1 MFKIQDGRKSF
12 TQWDLNR
19 KIIVE
24 DDSIVKVHFTNLLN
38 KTALVS
44 EVKNHLA
51 DVPNVLLQDYGTILI
66 YGYDGNY
73 TKYVEAFR
81 VVRKEKP
88 EDYIYTET
96 EVLNYNNLLE
106 RMNNIEGSIEQVV
119 TDYLRENPPKVDLD
133 GYATKEYV
141 DNAIAA
147 ISAVDLSDYFTKEEA
162 NAKFATKEEIPSTS
176 GLATEEFVNGK
187 VSGLASESYVDD
199 AVAAI
204 PQPDLS
210 GYALKSEIPSTV
222 GLATEQYVNEA
233 VSNVRVDLTG
243 YATEEYVDNAVA
255 GIEIPEEIKH
265 ITITDVNE
273 LLDLETGLYIVDN
286 NFTVEAIQGE
296 TYLGEIQ
303 TGMTTLTGM
312 MFVGQY
318 YDYSFF
324 NGELLYDE
332 ESETSIKWYYNWNVS
347 GNNYINL
354 ESRFNIFQ
362 NAGYQTEEQ
371 VSAAISK
378 AVAAIEI
385 PEVDLSGYQ
394 EKLTAGDNITIEGNV
409 ISATGG
415 GSGGSVSVDGTT
427 IIQNDDGTIST
438 AFGKGYMYVD
448 SDSLIR
454 ADNTLNATP
463 SKSII
468 FGSGNKVYSSTWG
481 KLSNSVVI
489 GNNNFFSGGSMASN
503 SIYLG
508 SNNTVMNV
516 GGILAGDSCT
526 MTVGTDIYNPTP
538 CIMVG
543 ANLQSAKQNPY
554 ALFGKN
560 GNLQNNQMLAVAYGS
575 SELDAPIFSVDTSGN
590 VNANGTI
597 SGGGSD
603 YAEFFE
609 WQDGNPEEED
619 RVGLIVALRGDK
631 IVLAQDGD
639 DVLGI
644 VSGTATVLG
653 DNAEY
658 TWSKIHLRDDFGR
671 LIYED
676 AVFENEDG
684 ITYTEKH
691 PKKNPDYNPEEK
703 YIARSKRKEW
713 DVVGM
718 LGKLYVRDDGT
729 CGAGGYAKVGA
740 DGIAT
745 LSQEPTNMYV
755 MKRTAANIV
764 RVLFK

>member
-24 DDSIVKVHFTNLLN
+24 DDSITQVHFTNLLN
-38 KTALVS
+38 KNALVS

-81 VVRKEKP
+81 VVRREKP

-176 GLATEEFVNGK
+176 GLATEEFVNRK
-187 VSGLASESYVDD
+187 VSGLASESFVND

-204 PQPDLS
+204 PKPDLS
-210 GYALKSEIPSTV
+210 GYALKSEIPSTA

-233 VSNVRVDLTG
+233 VSNVSVDLTG
-243 YATEEYVDNAVA
+243 YATETYVNEAVA
-255 GIEIPEEIKH
+255 GIEIPEVDLSGYALKSEIPS
-265 ITITDVNE
+265 TA
-273 LLDLETGLYIVDN
+273 GLA
-286 NFTVEAIQGE
+286 TE
-296 TYLGEIQ
+296 TY
-303 TGMTTLTGM
+303 
-312 MFVGQY
+312 VN
-318 YDYSFF
+318 D
-324 NGELLYDE
+324 
-332 ESETSIKWYYNWNVS
+332 
-347 GNNYINL
+347 
-354 ESRFNIFQ
+354 
-362 NAGYQTEEQ
+362 
-371 VSAAISK
+371 

-385 PEVDLSGYQ
+385 PVVDLSGYQ

-415 GSGGSVSVDGTT
+415 GSGGGSVAVDGTT

-438 AFGKGYMYVD
+438 TFGKGYMYVD

-468 FGSGNKVYSSTWG
+468 FGSGNSIYSSTWG
-481 KLSNSVVI
+481 RLANSVVI
-489 GNNNFFSGGSMASN
+489 GNNNFFNGGGITSN

-508 SNNTVMNV
+508 NNNTVINV
-516 GGILAGDSCT
+516 GGILAGNNCV
-526 MTVGTDIYNPTP
+526 MTVGTGTYNTTP

-543 ANLQSAKQNPY
+543 TNLQSAENNPY
-554 ALFGKN
+554 AMFGRN
-560 GNLQNNQMLAVAYGS
+560 GVLQSGQMLAVAYGS
-575 SELDAPIFSVDTSGN
+575 SVSDAPIFSVDTSGN

-597 SGGGSD
+597 SGSGSD
-603 YAEFFE
+603 YAEYFE
-609 WQDGNPEEED
+609 WLDGNPEGED

-676 AVFENEDG
+676 VVFKNEDG
-684 ITYTEKH
+684 TTYTEKH
-691 PKKNPDYNPEEK
+691 PKINPAYNPEED

-729 CGAGGYAKVGA
+729 CGVGGYAKVGA

>member
-24 DDSIVKVHFTNLLN
+24 DDSITQVHFTNLLN
-38 KTALVS
+38 KNALVS

-81 VVRKEKP
+81 VVRREKP

-106 RMNNIEGSIEQVV
+106 RMNNIEGSIQQVV
-119 TDYLRENPPKVDLD
+119 TDYLRENPPKVDLE

-176 GLATEEFVNGK
+176 GLATEEFVNRK
-187 VSGLASESYVDD
+187 VNGLASESFVND

-204 PQPDLS
+204 PKPDLS
-210 GYALKSEIPSTV
+210 GYALKSEIPSTA

-233 VSNVRVDLTG
+233 VSNVSVDLTG
-243 YATEEYVDNAVA
+243 YATETYVNEAVA
-255 GIEIPEEIKH
+255 GIEIPEVDLSGYALKSEIPS
-265 ITITDVNE
+265 TA
-273 LLDLETGLYIVDN
+273 GLA
-286 NFTVEAIQGE
+286 TE
-296 TYLGEIQ
+296 TY
-303 TGMTTLTGM
+303 
-312 MFVGQY
+312 VN
-318 YDYSFF
+318 D
-324 NGELLYDE
+324 
-332 ESETSIKWYYNWNVS
+332 
-347 GNNYINL
+347 
-354 ESRFNIFQ
+354 
-362 NAGYQTEEQ
+362 
-371 VSAAISK
+371 

-385 PEVDLSGYQ
+385 PVVDLSGYQ

-415 GSGGSVSVDGTT
+415 SGGGSVAVDGIT
-427 IIQNDDGTIST
+427 IGINSNGELYYKLKDYFNQYDLGIYGLNLVSGADINTNVAGGCLVLGTRNSLNNSNAFISNFIMAGLNCGVANVQRGVLVGSNDEMWNTNGILI
-438 AFGKGYMYVD
+438 GM
-448 SDSLIR
+448 SDYL
-454 ADNTLNATP
+454 
-463 SKSII
+463 
-468 FGSGNKVYSSTWG
+468 SGSSTKALMG
-481 KLSNSVVI
+481 DYLSSTT
-489 GNNNFFSGGSMASN
+489 ATT
-503 SIYLG
+503 
-508 SNNTVMNV
+508 NT
-516 GGILAGDSCT
+516 
-526 MTVGTDIYNPTP
+526 
-538 CIMVG
+538 
-543 ANLQSAKQNPY
+543 
-554 ALFGKN
+554 ALFGKY
-560 GNLQNNQMLAVAYGS
+560 GTLQADQLFAVAYGS
-575 SELDAPIFSVDTSGN
+575 TRDDTPIFSIDTSGN
-590 VNANGTI
+590 VNANGTV

-603 YAEFFE
+603 YAEYFE
-609 WQDGNPEEED
+609 WLDGNPEGED

-676 AVFENEDG
+676 VIFKNEDG
-684 ITYTEKH
+684 TTYTEKH
-691 PKKNPDYNPEEK
+691 PKINPAYNPEED

-729 CGAGGYAKVGA
+729 CGVGGYAKVGA

>member
-24 DDSIVKVHFTNLLN
+24 DDSITQVHFTNLLN
-38 KTALVS
+38 KNALVS

-81 VVRKEKP
+81 VVRREKP

-106 RMNNIEGSIEQVV
+106 RMNNIEGSIQQVV
-119 TDYLRENPPKVDLD
+119 TDYLRENPPKVDLE

-176 GLATEEFVNGK
+176 GLATEEFVNRK

-210 GYALKSEIPSTV
+210 GYALKSEIPSTA

-233 VSNVRVDLTG
+233 VSNVSVDLTG
-243 YATEEYVDNAVA
+243 YATETYVNEAVA
-255 GIEIPEEIKH
+255 GIEIPEVDLSGYALKSEIPS
-265 ITITDVNE
+265 TAGLATETFVNE
-273 LLDLETGLYIVDN
+273 
-286 NFTVEAIQGE
+286 
-296 TYLGEIQ
+296 
-303 TGMTTLTGM
+303 
-312 MFVGQY
+312 
-318 YDYSFF
+318 
-324 NGELLYDE
+324 
-332 ESETSIKWYYNWNVS
+332 
-347 GNNYINL
+347 
-354 ESRFNIFQ
+354 
-362 NAGYQTEEQ
+362 
-371 VSAAISK
+371 
-378 AVAAIEI
+378 AVAGIEI

-415 GSGGSVSVDGTT
+415 SGGGSVAVDGTT
-427 IIQNDDGTIST
+427 IALNSNGELYSKFLKDSFSKYDFGFYGLNLVSGAEINTAMEGGCFILGTRNSLNNSNAYISNFIM
-438 AFGKGYMYVD
+438 AG
-448 SDSLIR
+448 
-454 ADNTLNATP
+454 LNCGVANVL
-463 SKSII
+463 
-468 FGSGNKVYSSTWG
+468 SGV
-481 KLSNSVVI
+481 LV
-489 GNNNFFSGGSMASN
+489 
-503 SIYLG
+503 G
-508 SNNTVMNV
+508 SNNQMWNTR
-516 GGILAGDSCT
+516 GILIGTSSYLANGNTTTKALIGD
-526 MTVGTDIYNPTP
+526 
-538 CIMVG
+538 
-543 ANLQSAKQNPY
+543 NLSSTTATTNT
-554 ALFGKN
+554 ALFGKY
-560 GNLQNNQMLAVAYGS
+560 GTLQADQLFAVAYGS
-575 SELDAPIFSVDTSGN
+575 TMNDTPIFSIDTSGN

-603 YAEFFE
+603 YAEYFE
-609 WQDGNPEEED
+609 WLDGNPEGED

-676 AVFENEDG
+676 VVFENEDG
-684 ITYTEKH
+684 TTYTEKH
-691 PKKNPDYNPEEK
+691 PKINPAYNPEED

-729 CGAGGYAKVGA
+729 CGVGGYAKVGA

>member
-24 DDSIVKVHFTNLLN
+24 DDSITQVHFTNLLN
-38 KTALVS
+38 KNALVS

-81 VVRKEKP
+81 VVRREKP

-106 RMNNIEGSIEQVV
+106 RMNNIEGSIQQVV
-119 TDYLRENPPKVDLD
+119 TNYLRENPPKVDLE

-162 NAKFATKEEIPSTS
+162 NAKFATKDEIPSTS
-176 GLATEEFVNGK
+176 GLATEEFVNRK

-199 AVAAI
+199 AVAAV
-204 PQPDLS
+204 PKPDLS
-210 GYALKSEIPSTV
+210 GYALKSEIPSTA

-233 VSNVRVDLTG
+233 VSNVSVDLTG
-243 YATEEYVDNAVA
+243 YATETYVNEAVA
-255 GIEIPEEIKH
+255 GIEIPEVDLSGYALKSEIPS
-265 ITITDVNE
+265 TAGLATETFVNE
-273 LLDLETGLYIVDN
+273 
-286 NFTVEAIQGE
+286 
-296 TYLGEIQ
+296 
-303 TGMTTLTGM
+303 
-312 MFVGQY
+312 
-318 YDYSFF
+318 
-324 NGELLYDE
+324 
-332 ESETSIKWYYNWNVS
+332 
-347 GNNYINL
+347 
-354 ESRFNIFQ
+354 
-362 NAGYQTEEQ
+362 
-371 VSAAISK
+371 

-415 GSGGSVSVDGTT
+415 SGGGSVAVDGTT

-438 AFGKGYMYVD
+438 AFGKGYMYIN

-463 SKSII
+463 SKLIV
-468 FGSGNKVYSSTWG
+468 FGSGNTISRSTWG
-481 KLSNSVVI
+481 VLSNSVVI
-489 GNNNFFSGGSMASN
+489 GSNNTFIGEGIGS

-508 SNNTVMNV
+508 NNNTALNV
-516 GGILAGDSCT
+516 SGILS
-526 MTVGTDIYNPTP
+526 GTNCLMSSGATGNYNPTP

-543 ANLQSAKQNPY
+543 TNLQSRVSQPY
-554 ALFGKN
+554 AIFGRN
-560 GNLQNNQMLAVAYGS
+560 GEVQSSQLLAVAYGTS
-575 SELDAPIFSVDTSGN
+575 STDAPIFSVNWSGN

-603 YAEFFE
+603 YAEYFE
-609 WQDGNPEEED
+609 WLDGNPEGED
-619 RVGLIVALRGDK
+619 RVGLIVALSGDK

-676 AVFENEDG
+676 VVFENEDG
-684 ITYTEKH
+684 TTYTEKH
-691 PKKNPDYNPEEK
+691 PKMNPAYNPEED

-729 CGAGGYAKVGA
+729 CGVGGYAKVGA

>member
-24 DDSIVKVHFTNLLN
+24 DDSITQVHFTNLLN
-38 KTALVS
+38 KNALVS

-81 VVRKEKP
+81 VVRREKP

-119 TDYLRENPPKVDLD
+119 TDYLRENPPRVDLE

-176 GLATEEFVNGK
+176 GLATEEFVNSK

-199 AVAAI
+199 AVAAV

-210 GYALKSEIPSTV
+210 GYALKSEIPSTA

-233 VSNVRVDLTG
+233 VSNVEVDLTG
-243 YATEEYVDNAVA
+243 YATETYVNEAVA
-255 GIEIPEEIKH
+255 G
-265 ITITDVNE
+265 
-273 LLDLETGLYIVDN
+273 
-286 NFTVEAIQGE
+286 
-296 TYLGEIQ
+296 
-303 TGMTTLTGM
+303 
-312 MFVGQY
+312 
-318 YDYSFF
+318 
-324 NGELLYDE
+324 
-332 ESETSIKWYYNWNVS
+332 
-347 GNNYINL
+347 
-354 ESRFNIFQ
+354 
-362 NAGYQTEEQ
+362 
-371 VSAAISK
+371 
-378 AVAAIEI
+378 IEI

-415 GSGGSVSVDGTT
+415 SGGGSVAVDGTT
-427 IIQNDDGTIST
+427 IALNSNGELYSKFLED
-438 AFGKGYMYVD
+438 AFNKYDFGEYGLNLVSGAKLQTTVTGGCFILGA
-448 SDSLIR
+448 S
-454 ADNTLNATP
+454 NT
-463 SKSII
+463 
-468 FGSGNKVYSSTWG
+468 
-481 KLSNSVVI
+481 LSNSNSYI
-489 GNNNFFSGGSMASN
+489 NFFIMDGLSCTASN
-503 SIYLG
+503 VHRGVLVG
-508 SNNTVMNV
+508 TQCQMRDT
-516 GGILAGDSCT
+516 GGILIGRANYLANGNTTKVLIGDNLSS
-526 MTVGTDIYNPTP
+526 MTDTTNT
-538 CIMVG
+538 
-543 ANLQSAKQNPY
+543 
-554 ALFGKN
+554 ALFGKY
-560 GNLQNNQMLAVAYGS
+560 GTLQADQLFAVAYGS
-575 SELDAPIFSVDTSGN
+575 TKYDAPIFSVDTSGN
-590 VNANGTI
+590 VSSNGTI
-597 SGGGSD
+597 SGSGSD
-603 YAEFFE
+603 YAEYFE
-609 WQDGNPEEED
+609 WLDGNPEGED

-676 AVFENEDG
+676 VVFKNEDG
-684 ITYTEKH
+684 TTYTEKH
-691 PKKNPDYNPEEK
+691 PKINPAYNPEEE

-729 CGAGGYAKVGA
+729 CGVGGYAKVGA

>member
-24 DDSIVKVHFTNLLN
+24 DDSITQVHFTNLLN
-38 KTALVS
+38 KNALVG

-187 VSGLASESYVDD
+187 VSGLASESYVDN

-233 VSNVRVDLTG
+233 VSNVKVDLTG
-243 YATEEYVDNAVA
+243 YATETYVNEAVA
-255 GIEIPEEIKH
+255 GIEIPEVDLSGYALKSEIPS
-265 ITITDVNE
+265 TAGLATETYVNE
-273 LLDLETGLYIVDN
+273 
-286 NFTVEAIQGE
+286 
-296 TYLGEIQ
+296 
-303 TGMTTLTGM
+303 
-312 MFVGQY
+312 
-318 YDYSFF
+318 
-324 NGELLYDE
+324 
-332 ESETSIKWYYNWNVS
+332 
-347 GNNYINL
+347 
-354 ESRFNIFQ
+354 
-362 NAGYQTEEQ
+362 
-371 VSAAISK
+371 

-409 ISATGG
+409 ISATGS
-415 GSGGSVSVDGTT
+415 SGNSVSIDGTT

-468 FGSGNKVYSSTWG
+468 FGSGNKIYSSTWG
-481 KLSNSVVI
+481 RLSNSVVI
-489 GNNNFFSGGSMASN
+489 GDNNFFNGGSMASN

-508 SNNTVMNV
+508 NNNTVMNV
-516 GGILAGDSCT
+516 GGILAGNRCI
-526 MTVGTDIYNPTP
+526 MTVGTGTYHSTP

-543 ANLQSAKQNPY
+543 TNLQSGQRNPY
-554 ALFGKN
+554 AMFGKN

-575 SELDAPIFSVDTSGN
+575 SLSDAPIFSVDTSGN

-609 WQDGNPEEED
+609 WQDGNPEGED

-676 AVFENEDG
+676 VVFENEDG
-684 ITYTEKH
+684 TTYTEKH
-691 PKKNPDYNPEEK
+691 PKMNPAYNPEEE

>member
-24 DDSIVKVHFTNLLN
+24 DDSITQVHFTNLLN
-38 KTALVS
+38 KNALVS

-81 VVRKEKP
+81 VVRREKP

-106 RMNNIEGSIEQVV
+106 RMNNIEGSIQQVV
-119 TDYLRENPPKVDLD
+119 TDYLRENPPKVDLE

-176 GLATEEFVNGK
+176 GLATEEFVNRK
-187 VSGLASESYVDD
+187 VSGLASESFVND

-204 PQPDLS
+204 PKPDLS
-210 GYALKSEIPSTV
+210 GYALKSEIPSTA

-233 VSNVRVDLTG
+233 VSNVSVDLTG
-243 YATEEYVDNAVA
+243 YATETYVNEAVA
-255 GIEIPEEIKH
+255 GIEIPEVDLSGYALKSEIPS
-265 ITITDVNE
+265 TA
-273 LLDLETGLYIVDN
+273 GLA
-286 NFTVEAIQGE
+286 TE
-296 TYLGEIQ
+296 TY
-303 TGMTTLTGM
+303 
-312 MFVGQY
+312 VN
-318 YDYSFF
+318 D
-324 NGELLYDE
+324 
-332 ESETSIKWYYNWNVS
+332 
-347 GNNYINL
+347 
-354 ESRFNIFQ
+354 
-362 NAGYQTEEQ
+362 
-371 VSAAISK
+371 

-385 PEVDLSGYQ
+385 PVVDLSGYQ

-415 GSGGSVSVDGTT
+415 GSGGGSVAVDGTT

-438 AFGKGYMYVD
+438 TFGKGYMYVD

-468 FGSGNKVYSSTWG
+468 FGSGNSIYSSTWG
-481 KLSNSVVI
+481 RLANSVVI
-489 GNNNFFSGGSMASN
+489 GNNNFFNGGGITSN

-508 SNNTVMNV
+508 NNNTVINV
-516 GGILAGDSCT
+516 GGILAGNNCV
-526 MTVGTDIYNPTP
+526 MTVGTGTYNTTP

-543 ANLQSAKQNPY
+543 TNLQSAENNPY
-554 ALFGKN
+554 AMFGRN
-560 GNLQNNQMLAVAYGS
+560 GVLQSGQMLAVAYGS
-575 SELDAPIFSVDTSGN
+575 SVSDAPIFSVDTSGN

-597 SGGGSD
+597 SGSGSD
-603 YAEFFE
+603 YAEYFE
-609 WQDGNPEEED
+609 WLDGNPEGED

-676 AVFENEDG
+676 VVFKNEDG
-684 ITYTEKH
+684 TTYTEKH
-691 PKKNPDYNPEEK
+691 PKINPAYNPEED

-729 CGAGGYAKVGA
+729 CGVGGYAKVGA

>member
-24 DDSIVKVHFTNLLN
+24 DDSITQVHFTNLLN
-38 KTALVS
+38 KNALVS

-81 VVRKEKP
+81 VVRREKP

-106 RMNNIEGSIEQVV
+106 RMNNIEGSIQQVV
-119 TDYLRENPPKVDLD
+119 TDYLRENPPKVDLE

-176 GLATEEFVNGK
+176 GLATEEFVNRK
-187 VSGLASESYVDD
+187 VSGLASESFVND

-204 PQPDLS
+204 PKPDLS
-210 GYALKSEIPSTV
+210 GYALKSEIPSTA

-233 VSNVRVDLTG
+233 VSNVSVDLTG
-243 YATEEYVDNAVA
+243 YATEQYVNEAVA
-255 GIEIPEEIKH
+255 GIEIPEVDLSGYALKSEIPS
-265 ITITDVNE
+265 TA
-273 LLDLETGLYIVDN
+273 GLA
-286 NFTVEAIQGE
+286 TE
-296 TYLGEIQ
+296 TY
-303 TGMTTLTGM
+303 
-312 MFVGQY
+312 VN
-318 YDYSFF
+318 D
-324 NGELLYDE
+324 
-332 ESETSIKWYYNWNVS
+332 
-347 GNNYINL
+347 
-354 ESRFNIFQ
+354 
-362 NAGYQTEEQ
+362 
-371 VSAAISK
+371 

-385 PEVDLSGYQ
+385 PVVDLSGYQ

-415 GSGGSVSVDGTT
+415 GSGGGSVAVDGTT

-438 AFGKGYMYVD
+438 TFGKGYMYVD

-468 FGSGNKVYSSTWG
+468 FGSGNSIYSSTWG
-481 KLSNSVVI
+481 RLANSVVI
-489 GNNNFFSGGSMASN
+489 GNNNFFNGGGITSN

-508 SNNTVMNV
+508 NNNTVINV
-516 GGILAGDSCT
+516 GGILAGNNCV
-526 MTVGTDIYNPTP
+526 MTVGTGTYNTTP

-543 ANLQSAKQNPY
+543 TNLQSAENNPY
-554 ALFGKN
+554 AMFGRN
-560 GNLQNNQMLAVAYGS
+560 GVLQSGQMLAVAYGS
-575 SELDAPIFSVDTSGN
+575 SVSDAPILSVDTSGN

-597 SGGGSD
+597 SGSGSD
-603 YAEFFE
+603 YAEYFE
-609 WQDGNPEEED
+609 WLDGNPEGED

-676 AVFENEDG
+676 VVFKNEDG
-684 ITYTEKH
+684 TTYTEKH
-691 PKKNPDYNPEEK
+691 PKINPAYNPEED

-729 CGAGGYAKVGA
+729 CGVGGYAKVGA

>member
-141 DNAIAA
+141 DTAIAA

-187 VSGLASESYVDD
+187 VSGLASESYVDN

-210 GYALKSEIPSTV
+210 DYALKSEIPSTV

-255 GIEIPEEIKH
+255 GIEIPEVDLSGYALKSEIPS
-265 ITITDVNE
+265 TA
-273 LLDLETGLYIVDN
+273 GLA
-286 NFTVEAIQGE
+286 TE
-296 TYLGEIQ
+296 TY
-303 TGMTTLTGM
+303 
-312 MFVGQY
+312 V
-318 YDYSFF
+318 
-324 NGELLYDE
+324 DE
-332 ESETSIKWYYNWNVS
+332 
-347 GNNYINL
+347 
-354 ESRFNIFQ
+354 
-362 NAGYQTEEQ
+362 
-371 VSAAISK
+371 
-378 AVAAIEI
+378 AVAGIEI

-448 SDSLIR
+448 SDSLIG

-489 GNNNFFSGGSMASN
+489 GNNNFFNGGSMASN

-516 GGILAGDSCT
+516 GGILAGNSCT

-575 SELDAPIFSVDTSGN
+575 SKSDAPIFSVDTSGN

-676 AVFENEDG
+676 VVFKNEDG
-684 ITYTEKH
+684 TTYTEKH
-691 PKKNPDYNPEEK
+691 PKKNPAYNPEEE

>member
-24 DDSIVKVHFTNLLN
+24 DDSITQVHFTNLLN
-38 KTALVS
+38 KNALVS

-81 VVRKEKP
+81 VVRREKP

-106 RMNNIEGSIEQVV
+106 RMNNIEGSIQQVV

-176 GLATEEFVNGK
+176 GLATEEFVNRK
-187 VSGLASESYVDD
+187 VSGLASESFVND

-204 PQPDLS
+204 PKPDLS
-210 GYALKSEIPSTV
+210 GYALKSEIPSTA

-233 VSNVRVDLTG
+233 VSNVSVDLTG
-243 YATEEYVDNAVA
+243 YATETYVNEAVA
-255 GIEIPEEIKH
+255 GIEIPEVDLSGYALKSEIPS
-265 ITITDVNE
+265 TA
-273 LLDLETGLYIVDN
+273 GLA
-286 NFTVEAIQGE
+286 TE
-296 TYLGEIQ
+296 TY
-303 TGMTTLTGM
+303 
-312 MFVGQY
+312 VN
-318 YDYSFF
+318 D
-324 NGELLYDE
+324 
-332 ESETSIKWYYNWNVS
+332 
-347 GNNYINL
+347 
-354 ESRFNIFQ
+354 
-362 NAGYQTEEQ
+362 
-371 VSAAISK
+371 

-385 PEVDLSGYQ
+385 PVVDLSGYQ

-415 GSGGSVSVDGTT
+415 GSGGGSVAVDGIT
-427 IIQNDDGTIST
+427 IGINSNGELYYILKDYFNKYDLGMYGLNLVSGADINTNVAGGCLVLGTRNSLNNSNAFISNFIMAGLNCGVANVQRGILIGSNDEMWNTNGILI
-438 AFGKGYMYVD
+438 GM
-448 SDSLIR
+448 SDYL
-454 ADNTLNATP
+454 
-463 SKSII
+463 
-468 FGSGNKVYSSTWG
+468 SGSSTKALMG
-481 KLSNSVVI
+481 DYLSSTT
-489 GNNNFFSGGSMASN
+489 ATT
-503 SIYLG
+503 
-508 SNNTVMNV
+508 NT
-516 GGILAGDSCT
+516 
-526 MTVGTDIYNPTP
+526 
-538 CIMVG
+538 
-543 ANLQSAKQNPY
+543 
-554 ALFGKN
+554 ALFGKY
-560 GNLQNNQMLAVAYGS
+560 GTLQADQLFAVAYGS
-575 SELDAPIFSVDTSGN
+575 TRDDTPIFSIDTSGN

-603 YAEFFE
+603 YAEYFE
-609 WQDGNPEEED
+609 WLDGNPEGED

-676 AVFENEDG
+676 VVFKNEDG
-684 ITYTEKH
+684 TTYTEKH
-691 PKKNPDYNPEEK
+691 PKINPAYNPEED

-729 CGAGGYAKVGA
+729 CGVGGYAKVGA

>member
-24 DDSIVKVHFTNLLN
+24 DDSITQVHFTNLLN
-38 KTALVS
+38 KNALVS

-81 VVRKEKP
+81 VIRREKP

-119 TDYLRENPPKVDLD
+119 TDYLRENPPKVDLE

-176 GLATEEFVNGK
+176 GLATEEFVNRK

-204 PQPDLS
+204 PKPDLS
-210 GYALKSEIPSTV
+210 GYALKSEIPSTA

-233 VSNVRVDLTG
+233 V
-243 YATEEYVDNAVA
+243 A
-255 GIEIPEEIKH
+255 GIEIPEEIPH
-265 ITITDVNE
+265 LSGITPDN
-273 LLDLETGLYIVDN
+273 LADLENGFYYSNDYLRFTLENSNKECGVGGLFIIVDGCFHFFADDLYGDYQN
-286 NFTVEAIQGE
+286 EGQWYLYSGATTEDLDNIPTNDDMNAAINEAI
-296 TYLGEIQ
+296 
-303 TGMTTLTGM
+303 
-312 MFVGQY
+312 
-318 YDYSFF
+318 
-324 NGELLYDE
+324 
-332 ESETSIKWYYNWNVS
+332 
-347 GNNYINL
+347 
-354 ESRFNIFQ
+354 
-362 NAGYQTEEQ
+362 
-371 VSAAISK
+371 AAIP
-378 AVAAIEI
+378 V
-385 PEVDLSGYQ
+385 VDLSGYQ

-415 GSGGSVSVDGTT
+415 GSGGGSVAVDGTT

-438 AFGKGYMYVD
+438 TFGKGYMYVD

-468 FGSGNKVYSSTWG
+468 FGSGNSIYSSTWG
-481 KLSNSVVI
+481 RLANSVVI
-489 GNNNFFSGGSMASN
+489 GNNNFFNGGGITSN

-508 SNNTVMNV
+508 NNNTVINV
-516 GGILAGDSCT
+516 GGILAGNNCV
-526 MTVGTDIYNPTP
+526 MTVGTGTYNTTP

-543 ANLQSAKQNPY
+543 TNLQSAENNPY
-554 ALFGKN
+554 AMFGRN
-560 GNLQNNQMLAVAYGS
+560 GNLQSGQMLAVAYGS
-575 SELDAPIFSVDTSGN
+575 SVSDAPIFSVDTSGN

-597 SGGGSD
+597 SGSGSD
-603 YAEFFE
+603 YAEYFE
-609 WQDGNPEEED
+609 WQDGNPEGED

-631 IVLAQDGD
+631 IVLAQDED

-676 AVFENEDG
+676 VVFENEDG
-684 ITYTEKH
+684 TTYTEKH

-729 CGAGGYAKVGA
+729 CGVGGYAKVGA

>member
-187 VSGLASESYVDD
+187 VSGLASENYVDD

-255 GIEIPEEIKH
+255 GIEIPEVDLSGYALKSEIPS
-265 ITITDVNE
+265 TA
-273 LLDLETGLYIVDN
+273 GLA
-286 NFTVEAIQGE
+286 TE
-296 TYLGEIQ
+296 TY
-303 TGMTTLTGM
+303 
-312 MFVGQY
+312 V
-318 YDYSFF
+318 
-324 NGELLYDE
+324 DE
-332 ESETSIKWYYNWNVS
+332 
-347 GNNYINL
+347 
-354 ESRFNIFQ
+354 
-362 NAGYQTEEQ
+362 
-371 VSAAISK
+371 

-415 GSGGSVSVDGTT
+415 GSGGGSVSVDGTT

-468 FGSGNKVYSSTWG
+468 FGSGNKIYSGTWG
-481 KLSNSVVI
+481 RLSNSVVI
-489 GNNNFFSGGSMASN
+489 GNNNFFNGGSMASN

-508 SNNTVMNV
+508 GNNTVMNV

-575 SELDAPIFSVDTSGN
+575 SKSDAPIFSVDTSGN

-603 YAEFFE
+603 YAEYFE
-609 WQDGNPEEED
+609 WLDGNPEGED
-619 RVGLIVALRGDK
+619 RVGLLVALRGDK

-676 AVFENEDG
+676 VVFENEDG
-684 ITYTEKH
+684 TTYTEKH
-691 PKKNPDYNPEEK
+691 PKMNPAYNPEEE

>member
-24 DDSIVKVHFTNLLN
+24 DDSITQVHFTNLLN
-38 KTALVS
+38 KNALVS

-81 VVRKEKP
+81 VVRREKP

-176 GLATEEFVNGK
+176 GLATEEFVNRK

-210 GYALKSEIPSTV
+210 GYALKSEIPSTA

-233 VSNVRVDLTG
+233 VSNVSVDLTG
-243 YATEEYVDNAVA
+243 YATETYVND
-255 GIEIPEEIKH
+255 
-265 ITITDVNE
+265 
-273 LLDLETGLYIVDN
+273 
-286 NFTVEAIQGE
+286 
-296 TYLGEIQ
+296 
-303 TGMTTLTGM
+303 
-312 MFVGQY
+312 
-318 YDYSFF
+318 
-324 NGELLYDE
+324 
-332 ESETSIKWYYNWNVS
+332 
-347 GNNYINL
+347 
-354 ESRFNIFQ
+354 
-362 NAGYQTEEQ
+362 
-371 VSAAISK
+371 

-385 PEVDLSGYQ
+385 PEVDLSGYALKSEIPSTAGLATETYVNDAVAAIEIPQPDLSGYQ

-415 GSGGSVSVDGTT
+415 SGGGSVAVDGTT
-427 IIQNDDGTIST
+427 IGINDNGELYSAFLRNYFNKYDMGFYGLNLVSGAEINTAMEGGCLVLGASNTFNNSRAYISN
-438 AFGKGYMYVD
+438 
-448 SDSLIR
+448 LIM
-454 ADNTLNATP
+454 AGMNCVVAN
-463 SKSII
+463 
-468 FGSGNKVYSSTWG
+468 VYSG
-481 KLSNSVVI
+481 VLS
-489 GNNNFFSGGSMASN
+489 
-503 SIYLG
+503 G
-508 SNNTVMNV
+508 SNNQMWDTR
-516 GGILAGDSCT
+516 GILIGTSSYLSNGTTTKALIGDFLSST
-526 MTVGTDIYNPTP
+526 TATTNT
-538 CIMVG
+538 
-543 ANLQSAKQNPY
+543 
-554 ALFGKN
+554 ALFGKY
-560 GNLQNNQMLAVAYGS
+560 GTLQADQLFAVAYGS
-575 SELDAPIFSVDTSGN
+575 TMNDTPIFSIDTSGN
-590 VNANGTI
+590 VNANGTV

-603 YAEFFE
+603 YAEYFE
-609 WQDGNPEEED
+609 WLDGNPEGED

-676 AVFENEDG
+676 VVFKNEDG
-684 ITYTEKH
+684 TTYTEKH
-691 PKKNPDYNPEEK
+691 PKINPAYNPEED

-729 CGAGGYAKVGA
+729 CGVGGYAKVGA

>member
-24 DDSIVKVHFTNLLN
+24 DDSITQVHFTNLLN
-38 KTALVS
+38 KNALVS

-81 VVRKEKP
+81 VVRREKP

-106 RMNNIEGSIEQVV
+106 RMNNIEGSIQQVV
-119 TDYLRENPPKVDLD
+119 TDYLRENPPKVDLE

-162 NAKFATKEEIPSTS
+162 NAKFATKEEIPSIF
-176 GLATEEFVNGK
+176 GLATEEFVNRK
-187 VSGLASESYVDD
+187 VSGLASESFVND
-199 AVAAI
+199 AVAAV
-204 PQPDLS
+204 PKPDLS
-210 GYALKSEIPSTV
+210 GYALKSEIPSTA

-233 VSNVRVDLTG
+233 VSNVSVDLTG
-243 YATEEYVDNAVA
+243 YATETYVNEAVA
-255 GIEIPEEIKH
+255 GIEIPEVDLSGYALKSEIPS
-265 ITITDVNE
+265 TA
-273 LLDLETGLYIVDN
+273 GLA
-286 NFTVEAIQGE
+286 TE
-296 TYLGEIQ
+296 TY
-303 TGMTTLTGM
+303 
-312 MFVGQY
+312 VN
-318 YDYSFF
+318 D
-324 NGELLYDE
+324 
-332 ESETSIKWYYNWNVS
+332 
-347 GNNYINL
+347 
-354 ESRFNIFQ
+354 
-362 NAGYQTEEQ
+362 
-371 VSAAISK
+371 

-385 PEVDLSGYQ
+385 PVVDLSGYQ

-415 GSGGSVSVDGTT
+415 SGGGSVAVDGIT
-427 IIQNDDGTIST
+427 IGINSNGELYYILKDYFNKYDLGMYGLNLVSGADINTNVAGGCLVLGTRNSLNNSNAFISNFIMAGLNCGVANVQRGILIGSNDEMWNTNGILI
-438 AFGKGYMYVD
+438 GM
-448 SDSLIR
+448 SDYL
-454 ADNTLNATP
+454 
-463 SKSII
+463 
-468 FGSGNKVYSSTWG
+468 SGSSTKALMG
-481 KLSNSVVI
+481 DYLSSTT
-489 GNNNFFSGGSMASN
+489 ATT
-503 SIYLG
+503 
-508 SNNTVMNV
+508 NT
-516 GGILAGDSCT
+516 
-526 MTVGTDIYNPTP
+526 
-538 CIMVG
+538 
-543 ANLQSAKQNPY
+543 
-554 ALFGKN
+554 ALFGKY
-560 GNLQNNQMLAVAYGS
+560 GTLQADQLFAVAYGS
-575 SELDAPIFSVDTSGN
+575 TRDDTPIFSIDTSGN

-603 YAEFFE
+603 YAEYFE
-609 WQDGNPEEED
+609 WLDGNPEGED

-676 AVFENEDG
+676 VVFKNEDG
-684 ITYTEKH
+684 TTYTEKH
-691 PKKNPDYNPEEK
+691 PKINPAYNPEED

-729 CGAGGYAKVGA
+729 CGVGGYAKVGA

>member
-24 DDSIVKVHFTNLLN
+24 DDSITQVHFTNSN
-38 KTALVS
+38 RIGENALVC
-44 EVKNHLA
+44 EVIDNVVN
-51 DVPNVLLQDYGTILI
+51 VPNIILQGYGTIFV
-66 YGYDGNY
+66 YGCDSNY
-73 TKYVEAFR
+73 TKYIDTFDIIR
-81 VVRKEKP
+81 REKP

-119 TDYLRENPPKVDLD
+119 TDYLRENPPKVDLE

-176 GLATEEFVNGK
+176 GLATEEFVNRK

-199 AVAAI
+199 AVAAV
-204 PQPDLS
+204 PKPDLS
-210 GYALKSEIPSTV
+210 GYALKSEIPSTA

-233 VSNVRVDLTG
+233 VSNVSVDLTG
-243 YATEEYVDNAVA
+243 YATETYVNEAVA
-255 GIEIPEEIKH
+255 GIEIPEVDLSGYALKSEIPS
-265 ITITDVNE
+265 TA
-273 LLDLETGLYIVDN
+273 GLA
-286 NFTVEAIQGE
+286 TE
-296 TYLGEIQ
+296 TYVNQ
-303 TGMTTLTGM
+303 
-312 MFVGQY
+312 
-318 YDYSFF
+318 
-324 NGELLYDE
+324 
-332 ESETSIKWYYNWNVS
+332 
-347 GNNYINL
+347 
-354 ESRFNIFQ
+354 
-362 NAGYQTEEQ
+362 
-371 VSAAISK
+371 
-378 AVAAIEI
+378 AVAGIEI
-385 PEVDLSGYQ
+385 PQPDLSGYQ

-415 GSGGSVSVDGTT
+415 SGGGSVAVDGTT
-427 IIQNDDGTIST
+427 IGINDNGELYSAFLRNYFNKYDMGFYGLNLVSGAEINTAMEGGCLVLGTRNTFNNSRAYISN
-438 AFGKGYMYVD
+438 
-448 SDSLIR
+448 LIM
-454 ADNTLNATP
+454 AGLNCGVA
-463 SKSII
+463 
-468 FGSGNKVYSSTWG
+468 NVYSG
-481 KLSNSVVI
+481 VLS
-489 GNNNFFSGGSMASN
+489 
-503 SIYLG
+503 G
-508 SNNTVMNV
+508 SNNQMWDTR
-516 GGILAGDSCT
+516 GILIGASSYLSNGTTTKALIGD
-526 MTVGTDIYNPTP
+526 
-538 CIMVG
+538 
-543 ANLQSAKQNPY
+543 NLSSTTATTNT
-554 ALFGKN
+554 ALFGKY
-560 GNLQNNQMLAVAYGS
+560 GTLQADQLFAVAYGS
-575 SELDAPIFSVDTSGN
+575 TMNDTPIFSIDTSGN

-603 YAEFFE
+603 YAEYFE
-609 WQDGNPEEED
+609 WLDGNPEGED
-619 RVGLIVALRGDK
+619 RVGLIVALSGDK

-676 AVFENEDG
+676 VVFENEDG
-684 ITYTEKH
+684 TTYTEKH
-691 PKKNPDYNPEEK
+691 PKMNPAYNPEEE

-729 CGAGGYAKVGA
+729 CGVGGYAKVGA

>member
-24 DDSIVKVHFTNLLN
+24 DDSITQVHFTNLLN
-38 KTALVS
+38 KNALVS

-81 VVRKEKP
+81 VVRREKP

-106 RMNNIEGSIEQVV
+106 RMNNIEGSIQQVV
-119 TDYLRENPPKVDLD
+119 TDYLRENPPKVDLE

-176 GLATEEFVNGK
+176 GLATEEFVNRK
-187 VSGLASESYVDD
+187 VSGLASESFVND

-204 PQPDLS
+204 PKPDLS
-210 GYALKSEIPSTV
+210 GYALKSEIPSTA

-233 VSNVRVDLTG
+233 VSNVSVDLTG
-243 YATEEYVDNAVA
+243 YATEQYVNEAVA
-255 GIEIPEEIKH
+255 GIEIPEVDLSGYALKSEIPS
-265 ITITDVNE
+265 TA
-273 LLDLETGLYIVDN
+273 GLA
-286 NFTVEAIQGE
+286 TE
-296 TYLGEIQ
+296 TY
-303 TGMTTLTGM
+303 
-312 MFVGQY
+312 VN
-318 YDYSFF
+318 D
-324 NGELLYDE
+324 
-332 ESETSIKWYYNWNVS
+332 
-347 GNNYINL
+347 
-354 ESRFNIFQ
+354 
-362 NAGYQTEEQ
+362 
-371 VSAAISK
+371 

-385 PEVDLSGYQ
+385 PVVDLSGYQ

-415 GSGGSVSVDGTT
+415 GSGGGSVAVDGTT

-438 AFGKGYMYVD
+438 TFGKGYMYVD

-468 FGSGNKVYSSTWG
+468 FGSGNSIYSSTWG
-481 KLSNSVVI
+481 RLANSVVI
-489 GNNNFFSGGSMASN
+489 GNNNFFNGGGITSN

-508 SNNTVMNV
+508 NNNTVINV
-516 GGILAGDSCT
+516 GGILAGNNCV
-526 MTVGTDIYNPTP
+526 MTVGTGTYNTTP

-543 ANLQSAKQNPY
+543 TNLQSAENNPY
-554 ALFGKN
+554 AMFGRN
-560 GNLQNNQMLAVAYGS
+560 GVLQSGQMLAVAYGS
-575 SELDAPIFSVDTSGN
+575 SVSDAPIFSVDTSGN

-597 SGGGSD
+597 SGSGSD
-603 YAEFFE
+603 YAEYFE
-609 WQDGNPEEED
+609 WLDGNPEGED

-676 AVFENEDG
+676 VVFKNEDG
-684 ITYTEKH
+684 TTYTEKH
-691 PKKNPDYNPEEK
+691 PKINPAYNPEED

-729 CGAGGYAKVGA
+729 CGVGGYAKVGA

>member
-199 AVAAI
+199 A
-204 PQPDLS
+204 
-210 GYALKSEIPSTV
+210 
-222 GLATEQYVNEA
+222 
-233 VSNVRVDLTG
+233 
-243 YATEEYVDNAVA
+243 
-255 GIEIPEEIKH
+255 
-265 ITITDVNE
+265 
-273 LLDLETGLYIVDN
+273 
-286 NFTVEAIQGE
+286 
-296 TYLGEIQ
+296 
-303 TGMTTLTGM
+303 
-312 MFVGQY
+312 
-318 YDYSFF
+318 
-324 NGELLYDE
+324 
-332 ESETSIKWYYNWNVS
+332 
-347 GNNYINL
+347 
-354 ESRFNIFQ
+354 
-362 NAGYQTEEQ
+362 
-371 VSAAISK
+371 
-378 AVAAIEI
+378 
-385 PEVDLSGYQ
+385 
-394 EKLTAGDNITIEGNV
+394 
-409 ISATGG
+409 
-415 GSGGSVSVDGTT
+415 
-427 IIQNDDGTIST
+427 
-438 AFGKGYMYVD
+438 
-448 SDSLIR
+448 
-454 ADNTLNATP
+454 
-463 SKSII
+463 
-468 FGSGNKVYSSTWG
+468 
-481 KLSNSVVI
+481 
-489 GNNNFFSGGSMASN
+489 
-503 SIYLG
+503 
-508 SNNTVMNV
+508 
-516 GGILAGDSCT
+516 
-526 MTVGTDIYNPTP
+526 
-538 CIMVG
+538 
-543 ANLQSAKQNPY
+543 
-554 ALFGKN
+554 
-560 GNLQNNQMLAVAYGS
+560 
-575 SELDAPIFSVDTSGN
+575 
-590 VNANGTI
+590 
-597 SGGGSD
+597 
-603 YAEFFE
+603 
-609 WQDGNPEEED
+609 
-619 RVGLIVALRGDK
+619 
-631 IVLAQDGD
+631 
-639 DVLGI
+639 
-644 VSGTATVLG
+644 
-653 DNAEY
+653 EY

>member
-24 DDSIVKVHFTNLLN
+24 DDSITQVHFTNLLN
-38 KTALVS
+38 KNALVS

-81 VVRKEKP
+81 VVRREKP

-106 RMNNIEGSIEQVV
+106 RMNNIEGSIQQVV
-119 TDYLRENPPKVDLD
+119 TDYLRENPPKVDLE

-176 GLATEEFVNGK
+176 GLATEEFVNRK
-187 VSGLASESYVDD
+187 VNGLASESYVND

-210 GYALKSEIPSTV
+210 GYALKSEIPSTA

-233 VSNVRVDLTG
+233 VSNVSVDLTG
-243 YATEEYVDNAVA
+243 YATETYVNEAVA
-255 GIEIPEEIKH
+255 GIEIPEVDLSGYALKSEIPS
-265 ITITDVNE
+265 TA
-273 LLDLETGLYIVDN
+273 GLA
-286 NFTVEAIQGE
+286 TE
-296 TYLGEIQ
+296 TYVNQAI
-303 TGMTTLTGM
+303 
-312 MFVGQY
+312 
-318 YDYSFF
+318 
-324 NGELLYDE
+324 
-332 ESETSIKWYYNWNVS
+332 
-347 GNNYINL
+347 
-354 ESRFNIFQ
+354 
-362 NAGYQTEEQ
+362 AG
-371 VSAAISK
+371 
-378 AVAAIEI
+378 IEI
-385 PEVDLSGYQ
+385 PVVDLSGYQ

-415 GSGGSVSVDGTT
+415 GSGGGSVAVDGTT

-438 AFGKGYMYVD
+438 TFGKGYMYVD

-468 FGSGNKVYSSTWG
+468 FGSGNSIYSSTWG
-481 KLSNSVVI
+481 RLANSVVI
-489 GNNNFFSGGSMASN
+489 GNNNFFNGGGITSN

-508 SNNTVMNV
+508 NNNTVINV
-516 GGILAGDSCT
+516 GGILAGNNCV
-526 MTVGTDIYNPTP
+526 MTVGTGTYNTTP

-543 ANLQSAKQNPY
+543 TNLQSAENNPY
-554 ALFGKN
+554 AMFGRN
-560 GNLQNNQMLAVAYGS
+560 GVLQSGQMLAVAYGS
-575 SELDAPIFSVDTSGN
+575 SASDAPIFSVDTSGN

-597 SGGGSD
+597 SGSGSD
-603 YAEFFE
+603 YAEYFE
-609 WQDGNPEEED
+609 WLDGNPEGED

-676 AVFENEDG
+676 VVFENEDG
-684 ITYTEKH
+684 TTYTEKH
-691 PKKNPDYNPEEK
+691 PKINPAYNPEED

-729 CGAGGYAKVGA
+729 CGVGGYAKVGA

>member
-24 DDSIVKVHFTNLLN
+24 DDSITQVHFTNLLN
-38 KTALVS
+38 KNALVS

-81 VVRKEKP
+81 VVRREKP

-106 RMNNIEGSIEQVV
+106 RMNNIEGSIQQVV

-133 GYATKEYV
+133 GYATEEYV

-176 GLATEEFVNGK
+176 GLATEEFVNSK
-187 VSGLASESYVDD
+187 VNGLASESYVDD
-199 AVAAI
+199 AVAAV
-204 PQPDLS
+204 PKPDLS
-210 GYALKSEIPSTV
+210 GYALKSEIPSTA
-222 GLATEQYVNEA
+222 GLATEEYVNEA
-233 VSNVRVDLTG
+233 VSNVNVDLTG
-243 YATEEYVDNAVA
+243 YATETYVNEAVA
-255 GIEIPEEIKH
+255 GIEIPEVDLSGYALKSEIPS
-265 ITITDVNE
+265 TAGLATETFVNE
-273 LLDLETGLYIVDN
+273 
-286 NFTVEAIQGE
+286 
-296 TYLGEIQ
+296 
-303 TGMTTLTGM
+303 
-312 MFVGQY
+312 
-318 YDYSFF
+318 
-324 NGELLYDE
+324 
-332 ESETSIKWYYNWNVS
+332 
-347 GNNYINL
+347 
-354 ESRFNIFQ
+354 
-362 NAGYQTEEQ
+362 
-371 VSAAISK
+371 

-415 GSGGSVSVDGTT
+415 SGGGSVAVDGTT
-427 IIQNDDGTIST
+427 IGINDNGELYSAFLRNYFNKYDMGFYGLNLVSGAEINTAMEGGCLVLGSRNTFNNSRAYISN
-438 AFGKGYMYVD
+438 
-448 SDSLIR
+448 LIM
-454 ADNTLNATP
+454 AGLNCGVA
-463 SKSII
+463 
-468 FGSGNKVYSSTWG
+468 NVYSG
-481 KLSNSVVI
+481 VLS
-489 GNNNFFSGGSMASN
+489 
-503 SIYLG
+503 G
-508 SNNTVMNV
+508 SNNQMWDTR
-516 GGILAGDSCT
+516 GILIGTSSYLSNGTTTKALIGD
-526 MTVGTDIYNPTP
+526 
-538 CIMVG
+538 
-543 ANLQSAKQNPY
+543 NLSSTTATTNT
-554 ALFGKN
+554 ALFGKY
-560 GNLQNNQMLAVAYGS
+560 GTLQADQLFAVAYGS
-575 SELDAPIFSVDTSGN
+575 TMNDTPIFSIDTSGN
-590 VNANGTI
+590 VNANGTV

-603 YAEFFE
+603 YAEYFE
-609 WQDGNPEEED
+609 WLDGNSEGED

-676 AVFENEDG
+676 VVFKNEDG
-684 ITYTEKH
+684 TTYTEKH
-691 PKKNPDYNPEEK
+691 PKMNPAYNPEEE

-729 CGAGGYAKVGA
+729 CGVGGYAKVGA

>member
-24 DDSIVKVHFTNLLN
+24 DDSITQVHFTNLLN
-38 KTALVS
+38 KNALVS

-81 VVRKEKP
+81 VVRREKP

-133 GYATKEYV
+133 GYATEEYV

-176 GLATEEFVNGK
+176 GLATEEFVNRK
-187 VSGLASESYVDD
+187 VSGLASESYVND
-199 AVAAI
+199 AVAAV

-210 GYALKSEIPSTV
+210 GYALKSEIPSTA

-233 VSNVRVDLTG
+233 VSNVSVDLTG
-243 YATEEYVDNAVA
+243 YATETYVNEAVA
-255 GIEIPEEIKH
+255 GIEIPEVDLSGYALKSEIPS
-265 ITITDVNE
+265 TA
-273 LLDLETGLYIVDN
+273 GLA
-286 NFTVEAIQGE
+286 TE
-296 TYLGEIQ
+296 TYVNQ
-303 TGMTTLTGM
+303 
-312 MFVGQY
+312 
-318 YDYSFF
+318 
-324 NGELLYDE
+324 
-332 ESETSIKWYYNWNVS
+332 
-347 GNNYINL
+347 
-354 ESRFNIFQ
+354 
-362 NAGYQTEEQ
+362 
-371 VSAAISK
+371 
-378 AVAAIEI
+378 AVAGIEI
-385 PEVDLSGYQ
+385 PQPDLSGYQ

-415 GSGGSVSVDGTT
+415 SGGGSVAVDGTT
-427 IIQNDDGTIST
+427 IGINSNGELYYILKDYFNQYDLGIYGLNLVSGADINTTVAGGCLVLGT
-438 AFGKGYMYVD
+438 
-448 SDSLIR
+448 R
-454 ADNTLNATP
+454 NTLNNSNAFI
-463 SKSII
+463 SNFIMAGLNCGVANVQRGVLV
-468 FGSGNKVYSSTWG
+468 GSNDEMWNTNGILIGMSDYLSGSSTKALMG
-481 KLSNSVVI
+481 DYLSSTT
-489 GNNNFFSGGSMASN
+489 ATT
-503 SIYLG
+503 
-508 SNNTVMNV
+508 NT
-516 GGILAGDSCT
+516 
-526 MTVGTDIYNPTP
+526 
-538 CIMVG
+538 
-543 ANLQSAKQNPY
+543 
-554 ALFGKN
+554 ALFGKY
-560 GNLQNNQMLAVAYGS
+560 GTLQADQLFAVAYGS
-575 SELDAPIFSVDTSGN
+575 TMDDTPIFSIDTSGN

-603 YAEFFE
+603 YAEYFE
-609 WQDGNPEEED
+609 WLDGNPEGED

-676 AVFENEDG
+676 VVFKNEDG
-684 ITYTEKH
+684 TTYTEKH
-691 PKKNPDYNPEEK
+691 PKINPAYNPEED

-729 CGAGGYAKVGA
+729 CGVGGYAKVGA

>member
-24 DDSIVKVHFTNLLN
+24 DDSITQVHFTNLLN
-38 KTALVS
+38 KNALVG

-187 VSGLASESYVDD
+187 VSGLASESYVDN

-233 VSNVRVDLTG
+233 VSNVKVDLTG
-243 YATEEYVDNAVA
+243 YATETYVNEAVA
-255 GIEIPEEIKH
+255 GIEIPEVDLSGYALKSEIPS
-265 ITITDVNE
+265 TAGLATETYVNE
-273 LLDLETGLYIVDN
+273 
-286 NFTVEAIQGE
+286 
-296 TYLGEIQ
+296 
-303 TGMTTLTGM
+303 
-312 MFVGQY
+312 
-318 YDYSFF
+318 
-324 NGELLYDE
+324 
-332 ESETSIKWYYNWNVS
+332 
-347 GNNYINL
+347 
-354 ESRFNIFQ
+354 
-362 NAGYQTEEQ
+362 
-371 VSAAISK
+371 

-409 ISATGG
+409 ISATGS
-415 GSGGSVSVDGTT
+415 SGNSVSIDGTT

-468 FGSGNKVYSSTWG
+468 FGSGNKIYSSTWG
-481 KLSNSVVI
+481 RLSNSVVI
-489 GNNNFFSGGSMASN
+489 GNNNFFNGGSMASN

-508 SNNTVMNV
+508 NNNTVMNV
-516 GGILAGDSCT
+516 GGILAGNRCI
-526 MTVGTDIYNPTP
+526 MTVGTGTYHSTP

-543 ANLQSAKQNPY
+543 TNLQSGQRNPY
-554 ALFGKN
+554 AMFGKN

-575 SELDAPIFSVDTSGN
+575 SLSDAPIFSVDTSGN

-609 WQDGNPEEED
+609 WQDGNPEGED

-676 AVFENEDG
+676 VVFENEDG
-684 ITYTEKH
+684 TTYTEKH
-691 PKKNPDYNPEEK
+691 PKMNPAYNPEEE

>member
-24 DDSIVKVHFTNLLN
+24 DDSITQVHFTNLLN
-38 KTALVS
+38 KNALVS

-81 VVRKEKP
+81 VVRREKP

-119 TDYLRENPPKVDLD
+119 TDYLRENPPKVDLE

-162 NAKFATKEEIPSTS
+162 NAKFATKEEIPSIF
-176 GLATEEFVNGK
+176 GLATEEFVNRK
-187 VSGLASESYVDD
+187 VSGLASESFVND
-199 AVAAI
+199 AVAAV
-204 PQPDLS
+204 PKPDLS
-210 GYALKSEIPSTV
+210 GYALKSEIPSTA

-233 VSNVRVDLTG
+233 VSNVSVDLTG
-243 YATEEYVDNAVA
+243 YATETYVNEAVA
-255 GIEIPEEIKH
+255 GIEIPEVDLSGYALKSEIPS
-265 ITITDVNE
+265 TA
-273 LLDLETGLYIVDN
+273 GLA
-286 NFTVEAIQGE
+286 TE
-296 TYLGEIQ
+296 TY
-303 TGMTTLTGM
+303 
-312 MFVGQY
+312 VN
-318 YDYSFF
+318 D
-324 NGELLYDE
+324 
-332 ESETSIKWYYNWNVS
+332 
-347 GNNYINL
+347 
-354 ESRFNIFQ
+354 
-362 NAGYQTEEQ
+362 
-371 VSAAISK
+371 

-385 PEVDLSGYQ
+385 PVVDLSGYQ

-415 GSGGSVSVDGTT
+415 SGGGSVAVDGIT
-427 IIQNDDGTIST
+427 IGINSNGELYYILKDYFNKYDLGMYGLNLVSGADINTNVAGGCLVLGTRNSLNNSNAFISNFIMAGLNCGVANVQRGILIGSNDEMWNTNGILI
-438 AFGKGYMYVD
+438 GM
-448 SDSLIR
+448 SDYL
-454 ADNTLNATP
+454 
-463 SKSII
+463 
-468 FGSGNKVYSSTWG
+468 SGSSTKALMG
-481 KLSNSVVI
+481 DYLSSTT
-489 GNNNFFSGGSMASN
+489 ATT
-503 SIYLG
+503 
-508 SNNTVMNV
+508 NT
-516 GGILAGDSCT
+516 
-526 MTVGTDIYNPTP
+526 
-538 CIMVG
+538 
-543 ANLQSAKQNPY
+543 
-554 ALFGKN
+554 ALFGKY
-560 GNLQNNQMLAVAYGS
+560 GTLQADQLFAVAYGS
-575 SELDAPIFSVDTSGN
+575 TRDDTPIFSIDTSGN

-603 YAEFFE
+603 YAEYFE
-609 WQDGNPEEED
+609 WLDGNPEGED

-676 AVFENEDG
+676 VVFKNEDG
-684 ITYTEKH
+684 TTYTEKH
-691 PKKNPDYNPEEK
+691 PKINPAYNPEED

-729 CGAGGYAKVGA
+729 CGVGGYAKVGA

>member
-24 DDSIVKVHFTNLLN
+24 DDSITQVHFTNLLN
-38 KTALVS
+38 KNALVS

-81 VVRKEKP
+81 VVRREKP
-88 EDYIYTET
+88 EDYLYTET

-162 NAKFATKEEIPSTS
+162 NAKFATKEEIPSIS
-176 GLATEEFVNGK
+176 GLATEEFVNRK

-199 AVAAI
+199 AVAAV
-204 PQPDLS
+204 PKPDLS
-210 GYALKSEIPSTV
+210 GYALKSEIPSTA

-233 VSNVRVDLTG
+233 VSNVSVDLTG
-243 YATEEYVDNAVA
+243 YATETYVNEAVA
-255 GIEIPEEIKH
+255 GIEIPEVDLSGYALKSEIPS
-265 ITITDVNE
+265 TA
-273 LLDLETGLYIVDN
+273 GLA
-286 NFTVEAIQGE
+286 TE
-296 TYLGEIQ
+296 TY
-303 TGMTTLTGM
+303 
-312 MFVGQY
+312 VN
-318 YDYSFF
+318 D
-324 NGELLYDE
+324 
-332 ESETSIKWYYNWNVS
+332 
-347 GNNYINL
+347 
-354 ESRFNIFQ
+354 
-362 NAGYQTEEQ
+362 
-371 VSAAISK
+371 

-385 PEVDLSGYQ
+385 PVVDLSGYQ

-415 GSGGSVSVDGTT
+415 SGGGSVAVDGIT
-427 IIQNDDGTIST
+427 IGINSNGELYYILKDYFNKYDLGMYGLNLVSGADINTNVAGGCLVLGTRNSLNNSNAFISNFIMAGLNCGVANVQRGILIGSNDEMWNTNGILI
-438 AFGKGYMYVD
+438 GM
-448 SDSLIR
+448 SDYL
-454 ADNTLNATP
+454 
-463 SKSII
+463 
-468 FGSGNKVYSSTWG
+468 SGSSTKALMG
-481 KLSNSVVI
+481 DYLSSTT
-489 GNNNFFSGGSMASN
+489 ATT
-503 SIYLG
+503 
-508 SNNTVMNV
+508 NT
-516 GGILAGDSCT
+516 
-526 MTVGTDIYNPTP
+526 
-538 CIMVG
+538 
-543 ANLQSAKQNPY
+543 
-554 ALFGKN
+554 ALFGKY
-560 GNLQNNQMLAVAYGS
+560 GTLQADQLFAVAYGS
-575 SELDAPIFSVDTSGN
+575 TRDDTPIFSIDTSGN

-603 YAEFFE
+603 YAEYFE
-609 WQDGNPEEED
+609 WLDGNPEGED

-676 AVFENEDG
+676 VVFKNEDG
-684 ITYTEKH
+684 TTYTEKH
-691 PKKNPDYNPEEK
+691 PKINPAYNPEED

-729 CGAGGYAKVGA
+729 CGVGGYAKVGA

>member
-24 DDSIVKVHFTNLLN
+24 DDSITQVHFTNLLN
-38 KTALVS
+38 KNALVS

-81 VVRKEKP
+81 VVRREKP

-106 RMNNIEGSIEQVV
+106 RMNNIEGSIQQVV

-133 GYATKEYV
+133 GYATEEYV

-176 GLATEEFVNGK
+176 GLATEEFVNSK

-210 GYALKSEIPSTV
+210 GYALKSEIPSTA

-233 VSNVRVDLTG
+233 VSNVEVDLTG
-243 YATEEYVDNAVA
+243 YATETYVNEAVA
-255 GIEIPEEIKH
+255 GIEIPEVDLSGYALKSEIPS
-265 ITITDVNE
+265 TAGLATETFVNE
-273 LLDLETGLYIVDN
+273 
-286 NFTVEAIQGE
+286 
-296 TYLGEIQ
+296 
-303 TGMTTLTGM
+303 
-312 MFVGQY
+312 
-318 YDYSFF
+318 
-324 NGELLYDE
+324 
-332 ESETSIKWYYNWNVS
+332 
-347 GNNYINL
+347 
-354 ESRFNIFQ
+354 
-362 NAGYQTEEQ
+362 
-371 VSAAISK
+371 
-378 AVAAIEI
+378 AVAGIEI

-415 GSGGSVSVDGTT
+415 SGGGSVSVDGTT
-427 IIQNDDGTIST
+427 IVQNEDGTIST
-438 AFGKGYMYVD
+438 SIGKNFKYANRNTFYGL
-448 SDSLIR
+448 SLINNNNSDMSR
-454 ADNTLNATP
+454 GNRGTIVFGDGNSIYESSSNSNYATWFFINGKNNTF
-463 SKSII
+463 SQGGY
-468 FGSGNKVYSSTWG
+468 FGICIGQNCEMSSTG
-481 KLSNSVVI
+481 GIVI
-489 GNNNFFSGGSMASN
+489 GNNNIAKDTNLNPYSGEHIAIGDG
-503 SIYLG
+503 LKTEG
-508 SNNTVMNV
+508 SNLSYAT
-516 GGILAGDSCT
+516 ILGKYGDLRE
-526 MTVGTDIYNPTP
+526 N
-538 CIMVG
+538 
-543 ANLQSAKQNPY
+543 Q
-554 ALFGKN
+554 LFG
-560 GNLQNNQMLAVAYGS
+560 LAYGTTNWQGNS
-575 SELDAPIFSVDTSGN
+575 NGDAPIFSVDTSGN

-597 SGGGSD
+597 SGSGSD
-603 YAEFFE
+603 YAEYFE
-609 WQDGNPEEED
+609 WQDGNPEGED

-676 AVFENEDG
+676 VVFKNEDG
-684 ITYTEKH
+684 TTYTEKH
-691 PKKNPDYNPEEK
+691 PKMNPAYNPEEE

-729 CGAGGYAKVGA
+729 CGVGGYAKVGA